1 MSGLKKIYELLKFS
15 ATAEA
20 HWDYEVSMSILRSRR
35 KVIFLLL
42 LCVPIVLVAT
52 VHAAPLLVGGGE
64 AYGPSYYSGT
74 LFMAAVAIGI
84 VAGLITGCIGAGGGF
99 VITPAL
105 MSIGIKGIM
114 AVGTSLFNIFA
125 KAIMGTAVHRKLG
138 NVSFS
143 LAVPFML
150 GSFGGVY
157 IGGSINR
164 ALYAKSPILSDAFIS
179 MLYVLL
185 LGLLGFYSLYDFLK
199 HRKEPES
206 TGAGVQSYSG
216 TTKLALKCQSVNI
229 PPMMTF
235 DEDFVPGGRRISWIM
250 LAGGGFFVGALAS
263 MMGAGGGFAT
273 FPMFVYGFGVS
284 SMTTVGTDI
293 LQIIFTAGVSS
304 ITQYAIYGYI
314 FYSVAL
320 GMLLGSL
327 AGIQIGALTTKV
339 VKGIHIRGFYAI
351 AILAGFID
359 RLFVLPRRMEQLGV
373 IHFPRSFCIAV
384 ESVGNVVFWI
394 VCSAFALL
402 LLFKFL
408 TNIRTL
414 REEAP
419 LGRVSAQ
426 LIQQGR

>member
-1 MSGLKKIYELLKFS
+1 MSELKKVYELLKFS

-20 HWDYEVSMSILRSRR
+20 HWDYEVSMSIIRSRR

-125 KAIMGTAVHRKLG
+125 KAIMGTAVHRRLG

-206 TGAGVQSYSG
+206 TGVGAQSYSG

-304 ITQYAIYGYI
+304 ITQYAVYGYI

-384 ESVGNVVFWI
+384 EGVGNVVFWI

-419 LGRVSAQ
+419 LARASSQ